1 VKQIRYRDG
10 YKYQLDEDYVHTLPF
25 AVPTPIVHSLFR
37 IVGTELI
44 AHAAYAWDGA
54 SGGVDSD
61 AFMRGSLVHD
71 VLCQAMELRL
81 LSYDYWDRAADELGR
96 ICRED
101 GMWQARRWWV
111 VRAVKLH
118 EGAARHHRPKPIKVA
133 PQSARRLPDVSALA
147 GG

>member
-1 VKQIRYRDG
+1 MRQIRYRDG
-10 YKYQLDEDYVHTLPF
+10 YKYQLDEDYLHALPF
-25 AVPTPIVHSLFR
+25 AVPDPIDQPFLR
-37 IVGTELI
+37 IIGTALI
-44 AHAAYAWDGA
+44 AKAGYAWDGA
-54 SGGVDSD
+54 SGGIDSD

-101 GMWQARRWWV
+101 GMWSARCWWV

-118 EGAARHHRPKPIKVA
+118 EGAARRHQAKPVKVA
-133 PQSARRLPDVSALA
+133 PH
-147 GG
+147 G